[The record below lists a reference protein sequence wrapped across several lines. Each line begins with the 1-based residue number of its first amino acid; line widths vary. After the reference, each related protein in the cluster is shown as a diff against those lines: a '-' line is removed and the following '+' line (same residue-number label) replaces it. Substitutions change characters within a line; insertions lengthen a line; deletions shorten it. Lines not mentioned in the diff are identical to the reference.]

1 MKKSDKTYETSD
13 SEAEINSKL
22 RYYNFFVCIFMFFC
36 GKMKKKNSEIEM
48 VYRKVEKINVIYFF

>member
-22 RYYNFFVCIFMFFC
+22 RYYNFFVCMFMFFLW
-36 GKMKKKNSEIEM
+36 
-48 VYRKVEKINVIYFF
+48 